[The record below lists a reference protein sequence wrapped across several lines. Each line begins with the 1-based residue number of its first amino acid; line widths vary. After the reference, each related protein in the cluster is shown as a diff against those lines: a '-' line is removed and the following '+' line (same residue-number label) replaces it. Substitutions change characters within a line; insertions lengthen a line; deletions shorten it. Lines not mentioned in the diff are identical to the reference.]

1 MGSRWEQQ
9 PGGSDG
15 PLPPSWSFDP
25 YTPSPSPGD
34 PHAGRSAEH
43 PPGPG
48 ARGSDPDS
56 SAPGTV
62 GRARGAARTVGRG
75 AAATGRATAKA
86 SVAGARLVGRGT
98 KAGTARFRAFAGKDG
113 ARNSGLAGLTEVHA
127 VAAAGDAAL
136 TIALASTVL
145 ALPVGQAR
153 GQVAI
158 FLATTMAPFVLLGP
172 FVGPLLDRFRHGR
185 RWAIGGSLAVRAFLS
200 WGLAGLL
207 DGSAWLLPVAL
218 LCLVAT
224 RAYAVARSAGMP
236 LVLPP
241 GVTLVTANAR
251 TSIAGIIGMVLGSAL
266 AAPVSRVGPEWTLRL
281 TFAIYAVATVLAVR
295 LPAAVDSP
303 PPGPEEGAP
312 EPLLTGWRRRPEMPG
327 RVRATLA
334 VTSGSRVL
342 AGFLTLFLAFLLQE
356 QPLAGLSPLAALG
369 LVVGVA
375 GLGNGVGSFAGNRW
389 GDLAPGRIAGS
400 MLLVATAAAVVT
412 AVHYALATVLVLA
425 FISGAFGQ
433 LSRLCLDALIQHE
446 VAGPVQARAFAWT
459 ETQLQLGW
467 VVGGA
472 VSIVLPL
479 VPELGFAVVSGA
491 LAAVVAASVVIRRR
505 SLAAAEAPAGAPGT
519 DVPGAAGP
527 TRHTG
532 PG

>member
-127 VAAAGDAAL
+127 VAAAGDAAF

-400 MLLVATAAAVVT
+400 MLGLVRRRRRDRAAVHPDRADGREPRGPARHAARRVPHRDLRGAGDRRVRGLRRT
-412 AVHYALATVLVLA
+412 SARAARRAAPRRDRRRTPLQPHDARARPVSRRHERGQRTSKNRMQICELVSRASPTNTVLH
-425 FISGAFGQ
+425 S
-433 LSRLCLDALIQHE
+433 
-446 VAGPVQARAFAWT
+446 QACA
-459 ETQLQLGW
+459 
-467 VVGGA
+467 
-472 VSIVLPL
+472 
-479 VPELGFAVVSGA
+479 
-491 LAAVVAASVVIRRR
+491 AASVRKT
-505 SLAAAEAPAGAPGT
+505 G
-519 DVPGAAGP
+519 DV
-527 TRHTG
+527 RK
-532 PG
+532 